1 MVPVYFELEVPITH
15 LDRDDAAGFVMVRLA
30 GIIPVQLVERG
41 VELIPK
47 GFLTHGVE
55 VKMKAV
61 QQEVNFDPCINGLRA
76 HGWGRAQD
84 EGGAVHRAARLVL
97 EESTGEVKKKII
109 LGCVF

>member
-1 MVPVYFELEVPITH
+1 MVPVYFELEVSVTH
-15 LDRDDAAGFVMVRLA
+15 LNRDDAAGFVMVRLA

-61 QQEVNFDPCINGLRA
+61 QQEVNFDPCINGLWA
-76 HGWGRAQD
+76 HGRGRAQD

-109 LGCVF
+109 LGCIF